1 MKKMVGCQS
10 FGNSF
15 RTISVRPKAVS
26 RIRVEFGIYNERQ
39 DMDVIGKAKYAF
51 NEALI
56 ITKICHSLRAL
67 GATGKR

>member
-1 MKKMVGCQS
+1 MEIHS
-10 FGNSF
+10 E
-15 RTISVRPKAVS
+15 RSVSAPKPFQELGWNL
-26 RIRVEFGIYNERQ
+26 EFITKRQ
-39 DMDVIGKAKYAF
+39 DLDVIGKAKYAF